1 MLHSENDK
9 RVKRDSAELLKDIS
23 KRLSNTRGGKQ
34 KNGNMQGVSTQA
46 EIILRNM
53 KNALNKI
60 SSKTIEGRRQK
71 DIIITAM
78 VNGDEKILQ
87 QLLSR
92 EAIRGYKNRLQR
104 EIDKEKP
111 YKERKDKLDLEF
123 VYDWFHAELRLDTF
137 SNDVKV
143 YNPYTKKQEVHKVHE
158 KIGTYAFMYTHDF
171 LPSHEYKVWRQAN
184 PDKKKYHCRHS
195 RRLNVSA

>member
-1 MLHSENDK
+1 MINEYIWVLPTACIMLHSENDK

-78 VNGDEKILQ
+78 INGDEKILQ

-104 EIDKEKP
+104 ETIK
-111 YKERKDKLDLEF
+111 
-123 VYDWFHAELRLDTF
+123 
-137 SNDVKV
+137 
-143 YNPYTKKQEVHKVHE
+143 
-158 KIGTYAFMYTHDF
+158 
-171 LPSHEYKVWRQAN
+171 
-184 PDKKKYHCRHS
+184 CC
-195 RRLNVSA
+195 